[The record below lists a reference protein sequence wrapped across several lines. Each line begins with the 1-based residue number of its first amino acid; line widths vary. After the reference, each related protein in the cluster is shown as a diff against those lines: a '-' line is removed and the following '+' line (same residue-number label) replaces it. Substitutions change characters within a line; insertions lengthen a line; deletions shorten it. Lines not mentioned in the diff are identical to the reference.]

1 MSSVQEGI
9 IEDAPSAAAVRDAA
23 ARLDGWAVKTPLIE
37 NAQLNERAG
46 GRVLIKAET
55 LQHFGSFK
63 FRGAMNLLA
72 QLTVDERRRGV
83 LAWSSGNHAQGVAYA
98 AKLLGAPACIVMP
111 ADAPRIKIDQVRALG
126 AEIVFYDRY
135 TEDREAIGRAIA
147 ANRGLT
153 IAPPYDHP
161 QIMAGQGTVALE
173 AFEQAA
179 AAGAHLDA
187 FVACC
192 GGGGLAAGC
201 ATILSE
207 ISPETE
213 VWVAEPAF
221 YDDTGVSLRTG
232 ARARAD
238 LSKRTICDAIATPT
252 PGELTLPILQRH
264 ARGGVAVSDEEVVSA
279 MAFAFR
285 ALKLVVEPGGAVAL
299 AAVLGGKIQTNHRTV
314 AITLSGANVDPTLF
328 ATILERAD

>member
-1 MSSVQEGI
+1 MISAQKSI
-9 IEDAPSAAAVRDAA
+9 IENAPSAAGVRAAA

-37 NAQLNERAG
+37 NAQLNDRAG

-55 LQHFGSFK
+55 LQHYGSFK

-72 QLTVDERRRGV
+72 QLTDDERRRGV

-135 TEDREAIGRAIA
+135 TEDREAIGREIA
-147 ANRGLT
+147 RTRGLT

-161 QIMAGQGTVALE
+161 QIMEGQGTVALE
-173 AFEQAA
+173 TVEQAS

-187 FVACC
+187 FVVCC

-201 ATILSE
+201 ATMLAD
-207 ISPETE
+207 ISPKTV
-213 VWVAEPAF
+213 VWVAEPEF

-232 ARARAD
+232 ARAKAD

-252 PGELTLPILQRH
+252 PGELTLPILQRC
-264 ARGGVAVSDEEVVSA
+264 ASGGVAVSDEQVVLA

-285 ALKLVVEPGGAVAL
+285 ALKLVVEPGGAAAL
-299 AAVLGGKIQTNHRTV
+299 AAVLNGKIQTSGRTV

-328 ATILERAD
+328 ATILDRRE